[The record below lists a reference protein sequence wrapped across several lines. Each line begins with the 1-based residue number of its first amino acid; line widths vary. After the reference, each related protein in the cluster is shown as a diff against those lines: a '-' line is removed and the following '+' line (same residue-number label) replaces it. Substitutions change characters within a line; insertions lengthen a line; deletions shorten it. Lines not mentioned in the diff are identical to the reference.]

1 MEIADAEIYFAR
13 DLKAFLIRNNI
24 KLVKFSGEDE
34 PVFFWSGT
42 GKKDV
47 NDVVFITLDDIAEI
61 IGYEE
66 IE

>member
-34 PVFFWSGT
+34 PVFFSNGVEEDT
-42 GKKDV
+42 
-47 NDVVFITLDDIAEI
+47 NDMIFVTLDDIAET
-61 IGYEE
+61 IGVEE